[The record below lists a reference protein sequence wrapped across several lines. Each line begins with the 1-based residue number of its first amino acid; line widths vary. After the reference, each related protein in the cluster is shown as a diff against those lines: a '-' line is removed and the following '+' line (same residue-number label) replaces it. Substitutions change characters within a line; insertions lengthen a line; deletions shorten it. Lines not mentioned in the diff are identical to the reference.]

1 MTINERVKSFI
12 QSKKVDKKDQRIGVE
27 IEYIIYNKNFLR
39 LPVNPCN
46 HFSANDFLNHMN
58 VGSKM
63 NGGYTLEPGGQLEWS
78 SPPFR
83 NLIDLNISF
92 EKHNKLLK
100 EKIDA
105 YDLHVL
111 DLSLDPKYFPDDI
124 DLIEKPKYQMMDSN
138 MKKSGTMGQWMMR
151 NTASVQI
158 NYDITGSKD
167 LEEMVFIA
175 DCLNPVAA
183 YMFSNS
189 PFKGGKKVGSKNYR
203 NYIWENTDV
212 KRCCNLINHGIVSE
226 NELIDNF
233 IDFVL
238 KVPGIFQLNRKEMVE
253 HSNNSLGERLTY
265 LESNDMLRDI
275 DIQTALHQIFTN
287 VRLKNLIEVRG
298 SDKPPFGYEMA
309 PVAFWTGLLTVPEIR
324 KVLLDTVSNWSLNER
339 TAWNKK
345 SLTLNQKQKGPEGKS
360 YDYWNKWAGEMALKG
375 LKIRDYHESRFFDNF
390 FEIILEKGPF
400 SIQRQSSL
408 NHSLFKLENFFTK
421 F

>member
-1 MTINERVKSFI
+1 MVINDSIKSFI
-12 QSKKVDKKDQRIGVE
+12 KSKNVDKKDQLIGVE

-46 HFSANDFLNHMN
+46 HFSANDFLLNMN
-58 VGSKM
+58 SESNM

-78 SPPFR
+78 SPPFK
-83 NLIDLNISF
+83 NLVDLDIAF
-92 EKHNKLLK
+92 QKHNDLLK
-100 EKIDA
+100 EKINA
-105 YDLHVL
+105 HDLHVL
-111 DLSLDPKYFPDDI
+111 DLSVDPKYFPKDI
-124 DLIEKPKYQMMDSN
+124 DLIKKSKYQMMDRN

-183 YMFSNS
+183 YLFSNS
-189 PFKGGKKVGSKNYR
+189 PFKGGSKVGSKNFR
-203 NYIWENTDV
+203 SYIWENTDAE
-212 KRCCNLINHGIVSE
+212 RCGNLIEHGIISE
-226 NELIDNF
+226 NKLIDNF

-238 KVPGIFQLNRKEMVE
+238 NVPGIFQLDLKERVE
-253 HSNNSLGERLTY
+253 CSNQSLGERLIY
-265 LESNDMLRDI
+265 LKRNNILRDV

-287 VRLKNLIEVRG
+287 VRLKNLIEIRG

-324 KVLLDTVSNWSLNER
+324 RNVLDAISKWSFNER
-339 TAWNKK
+339 IIWNKK
-345 SLTLNQKQKGPEGKS
+345 SLSLDREQKGPQGKS
-360 YDYWNKWAGEMALKG
+360 YDYWNKWAGEIALRG
-375 LKIRDYHESRFFDNF
+375 LEIRGYNESKFFDNF

-400 SIQRQSSL
+400 SIQRQSSSD
-408 NHSLFKLENFFTK
+408 NSIFKVENFFIK